1 MPDTPDAPIERDG
14 TAPPQPDSGQTPEKQ
29 EWIHLPAL
37 ISDEFGV
44 STSEARM
51 QIMMGIVTVD
61 GDELDTGEK
70 LNLLRDEVVGKTVEV
85 KGDTRTF
92 RLQIQQ

>member
-14 TAPPQPDSGQTPEKQ
+14 TAPPQPDSGQTPQAE

-44 STSEARM
+44 SASDARV
-51 QIMMGIVTVD
+51 QIMVGTVTVD
-61 GDELDTGEK
+61 GEDWHKDK

-85 KGDTRTF
+85 KGETRTF

>member
-1 MPDTPDAPIERDG
+1 MPDAPDAPIERDA
-14 TAPPQPDSGQTPEKQ
+14 TAPPQPDSGQTPEAE

-44 STSEARM
+44 SSSDARM

-61 GDELDTGEK
+61 GVELEGDK

-92 RLQIQQ
+92 RVQIQQ